1 MCFLLCSGY
10 STRLSPQQRI
20 HGFFIGENMNDLI
33 KATPSQTMSSREI
46 ADLTGKEH
54 RNVMRDIRVM
64 LVELHGE
71 GGLQKFQQTQINP
84 QNGQRYP
91 IFNLPKL
98 EALTL
103 LAKYKPEIVS
113 VVAEKLDALDQILN
127 AIRNFEVP
135 EECADMYVYA
145 IRNTT
150 TGNIKLGI
158 SRNPE
163 QRLKQLQTGNDCT
176 LELVAYSKAENR
188 FQDEAALHHAHAAA
202 HIRGEWFDQSAAFA
216 ITQ

>member
-1 MCFLLCSGY
+1 MLNIL
-10 STRLSPQQRI
+10 ST
-20 HGFFIGENMNDLI
+20 
-33 KATPSQTMSSREI
+33 QTHTTEAGITMTSREI
-46 ADLTGKEH
+46 AALTGKEH
-54 RNVMRDIRVM
+54 RNVMADIRKM
-64 LVELHGE
+64 LAELHGE
-71 GGLQKFQQTQINP
+71 GGLQKFQQTQINH

-127 AIRNFEVP
+127 AIRDFEVP

-150 TGNIKLGI
+150 TGSIKLGI

-163 QRLKQLQTGNDCT
+163 QRLKQLQTGNDCA
-176 LELVAYSKAENR
+176 LELVAYRKAENR
-188 FQDEAALHHAHAAA
+188 FQDETELHYAHSAA
-202 HIRGEWFDQSAAFA
+202 HIRGEWFDQSAVSA
-216 ITQ
+216 IAQ

>member
-1 MCFLLCSGY
+1 MLNI
-10 STRLSPQQRI
+10 LSPQT
-20 HGFFIGENMNDLI
+20 HTTEAGL
-33 KATPSQTMSSREI
+33 TMTSREI
-46 ADLTGKEH
+46 AALTGKEH

-64 LVELHGE
+64 LVELKKDASSFGCIYRDSYGRE
-71 GGLQKFQQTQINP
+71 KPCFT
-84 QNGQRYP
+84 
-91 IFNLPKL
+91 LPKL

-103 LAKYKPEIVS
+103 IAKYKPEIVS
-113 VVAEKLDALDQILN
+113 VVAEKLDEFDRILD
-127 AIRNFEVP
+127 AIRDFEVP

-145 IRNTT
+145 IRNAT

-163 QRLKQLQTGNDCT
+163 QRLKQLQTGNDCA
-176 LELVAYSKAENR
+176 LELVAYSRAENR

-202 HIRGEWFDQSAAFA
+202 HIRGEWFDKSAAFA